1 MRELYTKK
9 SSLWICFP
17 QRGIFYAQITR
28 NMHETNGLFTDFSI
42 LGFKAQLLPYK
53 TVLVRLAYC

>member
-17 QRGIFYAQITR
+17 QRGFFYAQITR
-28 NMHETNGLFTDFSI
+28 NMHETRGLFTDYF
-42 LGFKAQLLPYK
+42 LGFEAQLLPYK
-53 TVLVRLAYC
+53 TVLVRLAYR